1 MKYAKQSW
9 PLFLLRVW
17 GAIIGGF
24 LLIYIFLNL
33 AEAVKWFGTPFLLL
47 PDALGL
53 IERAHADETHEFSTN
68 TRQSYPLALEKPGPY
83 LIFLDAQGAFIMES
97 DVTLTLSGPDGR
109 VPIAPAGRGVKPYD
123 TPWLKGF
130 PGFRF
135 TINEP
140 GSYQLTIQPNLAR
153 QTVII
158 GIAPDYASG
167 KTTLHAW
174 AINLQ
179 IGLIVI
185 LVGFVYYR
193 RYYLPGAE
201 REETI
206 ALEQVKRRGD
216 FEEFL
221 EEFKREPPK
230 R

>member
-1 MKYAKQSW
+1 MQSTKQSW
-9 PLFLLRVW
+9 SLFLLRTV
-17 GAIIGGF
+17 GAIGGSV
-24 LLIYIFLNL
+24 LLISLFLNL

-53 IERAHADETHEFSTN
+53 IERVRADETHEFVTN
-68 TRQSYPLALEKPGPY
+68 TRQSYPLTLEKPGPY
-83 LIFLDAQGAFIMES
+83 LIFLDAQDGFIMES
-97 DVTLTLSGPDGR
+97 DVTLTLSGPNGQ
-109 VPIAPAGRGVKPYD
+109 VQITPAGRGVKPYD

-140 GSYQLTIQPNLAR
+140 GNYQLGIRPNLDG
-153 QTVII
+153 QTVVI
-158 GIAPDYASG
+158 GIAPDYANA
-167 KTTLHAW
+167 KTTLHTW

-185 LVGFVYYR
+185 IVGFVYYR
-193 RYYLPGAE
+193 RTYLPQAT
-201 REETI
+201 REEEMAVT
-206 ALEQVKRRGD
+206 QVKRRGD

-221 EEFKREPPK
+221 EEYKREQPK